1 MVVLDGGEE
10 KYRQEVGEMEDMK
23 YYIGIDAGGTFT
35 DGVIMDEMGNLRI
48 AKTPSVVEDPARGFM
63 DNLHAIA
70 QQVNIP
76 VQTLLRK
83 VSKLSYGTT
92 IATNAI
98 IEGKGATTGLIM
110 TKGFRDTLPLAR
122 IGREYLGIDL
132 QVERPPSPIPRNFIE
147 EVSER
152 IDHSGKVITPL
163 CMEDVEAGVERL
175 LAKGVQ
181 SIAVCLLWSFKN
193 QSHERAIAEFIAKRD
208 PNVYVCLSSELI
220 PLIGEYE
227 RTAST
232 VLNSRLSPLISA
244 YLESL
249 GRRLKE
255 LGFKLPLLIMQA
267 IGGLIPAE
275 DAAKK
280 TITLINSGPTGGLI
294 AGKYFSEL
302 LGEPDLLC
310 ADMGGTSFD
319 VSLITNG
326 RYSHSLITRVSGQNI
341 FAPMLDVHTIGAGG
355 GSIAWIDAG
364 RRLKVGPQ
372 SAGAEPGPVCY
383 GKGGTEPTITD
394 ADLALGRIN
403 PEYFLGGKM
412 LLDKRAA
419 EQAIEEKIA
428 KPMGFSV
435 VEAAWA
441 ITEIANANMSDAVR
455 VCTIQKGYD
464 PRDYIMIAFGGAGPT
479 HAAFIAKE
487 IGIKRVIVTPMATAQ
502 SAFGIATSDIIHSF
516 SLTDITHLDDVQ
528 RINKDYQDL
537 EQKAYALAK
546 AEDIDELQ
554 IEVAR
559 FADMR
564 YKGQSHE
571 VTIPVPLK
579 ELNKS
584 DMAQLINDFE
594 RTYEEIYGKGTTFR
608 EAGIEA
614 VTFRVD
620 LLAKTAKPALK
631 QDTFQVRDVSQ
642 ASKGKREVFFE
653 NDGPVVTSI
662 YDGDALMAGSR
673 ISGPA
678 VIEYAGTTVLVLSG
692 QIAEVDAYRNII
704 IQLGNSTSY

>member
-1 MVVLDGGEE
+1 
-10 KYRQEVGEMEDMK
+10 MK

-35 DGVIMDEMGNLRI
+35 DGVIMDDQGNLRI
-48 AKTPSVVEDPARGFM
+48 IKTPSVAEDPAGGFM
-63 DNLHAIA
+63 NNLEAIA
-70 QQVNIP
+70 QGIGVSLKVLLQDVN
-76 VQTLLRK
+76 
-83 VSKLSYGTT
+83 KLSYGTT

-98 IEGKGATTGLIM
+98 IEGIGAKTGLIT

-122 IGREYLGIDL
+122 IGREYLTIDL
-132 QVERPPSPIPRNFIE
+132 QVERPPSPIPRSMIE

-152 IDHSGKVITPL
+152 IDYSGKVITPL
-163 CMEDVEAGVERL
+163 NMEDVEASVERL
-175 LAKGVQ
+175 LRKGVE

-193 QSHERAIAEFIAKRD
+193 PSHEKSIADFIKKRD
-208 PNVYVCLSSELI
+208 PNVYVCLSSELV
-220 PLIGEYE
+220 PLLGEYE

-232 VLNSRLSPLISA
+232 VMNSRLSPLISV
-244 YLESL
+244 YLDSL
-249 GRRLKE
+249 GRRLKD
-255 LGFKLPLLIMQA
+255 LGFKIPLLIMQA

-275 DAAKK
+275 DAARK

-302 LGEPDLLC
+302 LGESNLLC

-319 VSLITNG
+319 VSLITNN

-372 SAGAEPGPVCY
+372 SAGADPGPVCY

-394 ADLALGRIN
+394 ADLVLGRIN
-403 PEYFLGGKM
+403 PDYFLGGKM
-412 LLDKRAA
+412 PLVKKAA

-428 KPMGFSV
+428 RPMGFSL

-455 VCTIQKGYD
+455 FCTIQKGYD
-464 PRDYIMIAFGGAGPT
+464 HRNYTMIAFGGAGPT

-487 IGIKRVIVTPMATAQ
+487 LGMKKVIVTPMATAQ

-516 SLTDITHLDDVQ
+516 SSTDITNLDDVQ
-528 RINKDYQDL
+528 RINRNYHDL
-537 EQKAYALAK
+537 EQKGYALAE
-546 AEDIDELQ
+546 AESIQKEQ

-559 FADMR
+559 YAEMR
-564 YKGQSHE
+564 YRGQSHE

-579 ELNKS
+579 ELVKT
-584 DMAQLINDFE
+584 DMADLMDHFE
-594 RTYEEIYGKGTTFR
+594 ETYEEIYGKGTTFR

-620 LLAKTAKPALK
+620 LTATTVKPALK
-631 QDTFQVRDVSQ
+631 EDTSQVQGIDQALKSKRD
-642 ASKGKREVFFE
+642 VFFE
-653 NDGPVVTSI
+653 RDRPVATPI
-662 YDGDALMAGSR
+662 YDGDKLMGGNR
-673 ISGPA
+673 IIGPA
-678 VIEYAGTTVLVLSG
+678 VIEYPGTTVVVLLG
-692 QIAEVDAYRNII
+692 QIAEIDPYHNII
-704 IQLGNSTSY
+704 IELASSPP